1 MRYSAIPSFVDIVS
15 LPFCLLSLF
24 SVLFVIIFRYLRKA
38 LKYMCCSGKQGNA
51 DTQRS
56 GLPVPRAGNAVPK
69 YLGIL
74 FPRVGDNRTRQGGV
88 PPWCDALRTKQT
100 SLKQEHEYM

>member
-1 MRYSAIPSFVDIVS
+1 MRYSAIPSFVDIIS
-15 LPFCLLSLF
+15 LPFCLPSLF
-24 SVLFVIIFRYLRKA
+24 SVLFIIIFRYLRKA
-38 LKYMCCSGKQGNA
+38 LKYMCSSGKQGNA

-74 FPRVGDNRTRQGGV
+74 FPSSREQSYQAGR
-88 PPWCDALRTKQT
+88 CDAMVCRFENQADQLEIRT
-100 SLKQEHEYM
+100 